1 MKKSQQIIAGLL
13 LLALWLI
20 PTSAL
25 AAQNLK
31 GGIHFLNDVKN
42 VDWYKIDGRHIIIG
56 WKGSLSGDFYSLN
69 NRTAQ
74 NASRFIL
81 NRVYVWAVP
90 SDKKDWV
97 PGEGGQICISTAAK
111 GGAVKTNCR
120 K

>member
-1 MKKSQQIIAGLL
+1 MKKSQLILAGLL
-13 LLALWLI
+13 LLALGLI

-31 GGIHFLNDVKN
+31 SGIHFLNDVSK

-56 WKGSLSGDFYSLN
+56 WKGSLSEDFYSLN
-69 NRTAQ
+69 TRTAQ

-90 SDKKDWV
+90 SHKKDWE
-97 PGEGGQICISTAAK
+97 PGEGGHICITTAAK
-111 GGAVKTNCR
+111 SGSIKTNCR